1 MRDGMVTLANCCNP
15 VLGEPIVGYVT
26 RGRGVSVHLE
36 DCPNVE
42 KLLYDPQRKIEV
54 NWASS
59 EGVSYSVKLRIRSED
74 RAGLLARVT
83 SAIAEEEMNIK
94 DIHAD
99 TTEDRR
105 GQMLL
110 TVTLR
115 DRKQLDRIL
124 ARLRALEGVSAVERI
139 LG

>member
-1 MRDGMVTLANCCNP
+1 MRS
-15 VLGEPIVGYVT
+15 I
-26 RGRGVSVHLE
+26 R
-36 DCPNVE
+36 
-42 KLLYDPQRKIEV
+42 RKIEV

-59 EGVSYSVKLRIRSED
+59 GGVSYSVKLRIRSQD
-74 RAGLLARVT
+74 RAGLLARV
-83 SAIAEEEMNIK
+83 SAAIADEEMNIK
-94 DIHAD
+94 DLHAD

-110 TVTLR
+110 TVTIR

-124 ARLRALEGVSAVERI
+124 ARLRALEGVTEVERI